1 MPLCKEFFSKQLRCW
16 LRTNTE
22 LFLVWLFTGYYGNLK
37 TYFTSTS
44 FRQFYFSNK
53 KKSYLVPILLF
64 IIFFWHR
71 CRRDRH
77 GHHVQVFAMVVVFTV
92 FHRFVVVFV
101 VVVGSM
107 SSWSLCSLA
116 LCRCICPV

>member
-1 MPLCKEFFSKQLRCW
+1 MPLCKEFSKQLRCW

-44 FRQFYFSNK
+44 FRQFYFSK
-53 KKSYLVPILLF
+53 KKKLSGSYFF
-64 IIFFWHR
+64 IYYFFWHR